1 MQTQPQPQL
10 QFDGF
15 WHNWNQP
22 SFRFLLV
29 IRKSVIFKDS
39 SESGVKGI
47 DISGPPSQPRPFVI
61 IDAADV
67 IVESDDDDDD
77 DDELNNAMIDE
88 NEQVDQEGD
97 EGTGPGEFGDN

>member
-1 MQTQPQPQL
+1 MPPAPL
-10 QFDGF
+10 G
-15 WHNWNQP
+15 WY
-22 SFRFLLV
+22 FRFLLV

-77 DDELNNAMIDE
+77 ELNNAMIEE
-88 NEQVDQEGD
+88 NEKVDQEED
-97 EGTGPGEFGDN
+97 EEPGAGESGDN

>member
-1 MQTQPQPQL
+1 MVSRVSTY
-10 QFDGF
+10 
-15 WHNWNQP
+15 
-22 SFRFLLV
+22 
-29 IRKSVIFKDS
+29 
-39 SESGVKGI
+39 
-47 DISGPPSQPRPFVI
+47 PSQPRPFVI

-67 IVESDDDDDD
+67 IVESDDDD

>member
-1 MQTQPQPQL
+1 M
-10 QFDGF
+10 
-15 WHNWNQP
+15 
-22 SFRFLLV
+22 V

-67 IVESDDDDDD
+67 IVGSDDD

-88 NEQVDQEGD
+88 NEEVDQEGD
-97 EGTGPGEFGDN
+97 EDTGPGEFGDN

>member
-1 MQTQPQPQL
+1 MAH
-10 QFDGF
+10 FS
-15 WHNWNQP
+15 P
-22 SFRFLLV
+22 SLYQYRFRFLLV

-67 IVESDDDDDD
+67 IVKSDDDG
-77 DDELNNAMIDE
+77 DELNDAMIEE
-88 NEQVDQEGD
+88 NENVDQEDD
-97 EGTGPGEFGDN
+97 EDLGPGKSGDS

>member
-1 MQTQPQPQL
+1 M
-10 QFDGF
+10 
-15 WHNWNQP
+15 
-22 SFRFLLV
+22 V

-67 IVESDDDDDD
+67 IVESDDDD
-77 DDELNNAMIDE
+77 ELNNAMIDE
-88 NEQVDQEGD
+88 NEEADQEGD
-97 EGTGPGEFGDN
+97 EDTGPGEFGDN